1 MRPLNSSCTFK
12 DMSKYPNLD
21 AVAKKL
27 ANDFCKEIN
36 DAAMKT
42 QEPSMPYKAQ
52 YILEEVIKILK
63 DRV

>member
-1 MRPLNSSCTFK
+1 MN
-12 DMSKYPNLD
+12 KYPNLD
-21 AVAKKL
+21 AAAKRL
-27 ANDFCKEIN
+27 ADEFCRSIN

-42 QEPSMPYKAQ
+42 QEPTMPYKAQ